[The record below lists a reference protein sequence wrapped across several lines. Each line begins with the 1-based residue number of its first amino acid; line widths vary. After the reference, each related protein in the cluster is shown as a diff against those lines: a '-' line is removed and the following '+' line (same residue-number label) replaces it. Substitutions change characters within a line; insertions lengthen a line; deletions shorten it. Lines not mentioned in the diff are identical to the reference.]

1 MARYMKAFMRRD
13 FFCTLFCKTSLPSVV
28 EFRVVAAFARKWAV
42 LVWYLSGCGVD
53 GCQWS

>member
-42 LVWYLSGCGVD
+42 LVWYLSGCGV